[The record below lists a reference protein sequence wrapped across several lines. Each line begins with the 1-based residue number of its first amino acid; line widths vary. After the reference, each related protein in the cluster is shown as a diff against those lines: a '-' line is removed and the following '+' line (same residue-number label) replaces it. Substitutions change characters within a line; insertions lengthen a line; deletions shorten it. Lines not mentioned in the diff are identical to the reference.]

1 MRKCFAPTALLLAT
15 LYLTLSV
22 GAMACLFAHES
33 TSRSSHHHTG
43 GTTQSS
49 LCAWACD
56 VNPTVDLHPP
66 TPQTQPLRLVSML
79 PLVESSVSSF
89 LSQQSAQPRAP
100 PRQKRRFES
109 ANRWAALYR

>member
-49 LCAWACD
+49 LCAWACHA
-56 VNPTVDLHPP
+56 NPTVDLPSP
-66 TPQTQPLRLVSML
+66 TTQTQPPHIMTMLLLVD
-79 PLVESSVSSF
+79 SSVSSF

>member
-1 MRKCFAPTALLLAT
+1 MRKCFVPTALLLAT

-22 GAMACLFAHES
+22 GALACLFAHES
-33 TSRSSHHHTG
+33 ESRSSHHHTG

-56 VNPTVDLHPP
+56 ANPTVDLPAP

-79 PLVESSVSSF
+79 PLVESSVSHLF
-89 LSQQSAQPRAP
+89 SQQSAQSRAP
-100 PRQKRRFES
+100 PHS
-109 ANRWAALYR
+109 

>member
-1 MRKCFAPTALLLAT
+1 MRKAFVPLALTLAA

-22 GAMACLFAHES
+22 SAVACLFAHEN

-56 VNPTVDLHPP
+56 ANPTGDLSTP
-66 TPQTQPLRLVSML
+66 TPQTQPLQLVSML
-79 PLVESSVSSF
+79 PLAEPSVSH
-89 LSQQSAQPRAP
+89 LLPQQSAQSRAP
-100 PRQKRRFES
+100 PYS
-109 ANRWAALYR
+109 

>member
-1 MRKCFAPTALLLAT
+1 MKKCFVPTALLLAT

-33 TSRSSHHHTG
+33 ESRSSHHHTG

-56 VNPTVDLHPP
+56 ANPTVDLPAP
-66 TPQTQPLRLVSML
+66 KPQTQPLHLVSML
-79 PLVESSVSSF
+79 PLVESSVSYF
-89 LSQQSAQPRAP
+89 LSLQSAQSRAP
-100 PRQKRRFES
+100 PRS
-109 ANRWAALYR
+109 